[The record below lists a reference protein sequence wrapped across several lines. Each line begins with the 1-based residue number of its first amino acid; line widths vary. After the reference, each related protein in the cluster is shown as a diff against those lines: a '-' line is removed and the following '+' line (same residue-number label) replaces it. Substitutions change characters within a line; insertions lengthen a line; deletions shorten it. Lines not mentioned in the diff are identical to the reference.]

1 MIEDNGYSR
10 KMRIVKKL
18 CSLIGLPI
26 VNSLFTMIFREKSK
40 KMLIRGCRYIKKF
53 RKAKFP
59 LYIGENVKIYGSKN
73 ITVGK
78 NIVIYD
84 NVYLDADKFI
94 EIGDYTHIDVFT
106 TIYGHGGVR
115 IGKMCAIA
123 AGVRIYSQTNRYNFD
138 PRLPI
143 IKQPRKYAEV
153 IIGDDVWIGANAV
166 ILPGVRIGD
175 HSIIGA
181 GAVVTKD
188 IPENSIAVG
197 VPAKVIKRR
206 YEYE

>member
-1 MIEDNGYSR
+1 MDKIKIIEKLSMI
-10 KMRIVKKL
+10 
-18 CSLIGLPI
+18 IGLPVI
-26 VNSLFTMIFREKSK
+26 NHIFTSILQGKYQQ
-40 KMLIRGCRYIKKF
+40 MLIRGCRYLKKF
-53 RKAKFP
+53 KHAGFP
-59 LYIGENVKIYGSKN
+59 LYIGKNVIVYGFENIKL
-73 ITVGK
+73 GK
-78 NIVIYD
+78 NVIIYD
-84 NVYLDADKFI
+84 NVYLDASKFI

-123 AGVRIYSQTNRYNFD
+123 SGVKIYSQTNRYDFD
-138 PRLPI
+138 PKLPV

-181 GAVVTKD
+181 GAAVTKD

-197 VPAKVIKRR
+197 VPARVIKRR
-206 YEYE
+206 L